1 MPYDI
6 SREKHLG
13 FSFYTISNG
22 QFLADPSIS
31 VGFSYG
37 VLTYFIGRSGVLT
50 YAPEAVSIA
59 GLPLDTGTPL
69 IADLAYHLANTDVL
83 AAGLSAEAHYAQFG
97 WREGRATGSLFDGA
111 YYLRVNAD
119 VREAGISP
127 VEHYL
132 NFGWKEGRDPTPLF
146 DTRFYLAQ
154 NADVAAAGLNPL
166 EHYLLWGR
174 HEARD
179 ANPFFDAS
187 LYLQRHPE
195 LVEIGADPLAHY
207 SEQGWREGLAASRG
221 FITKVYLA
229 QNPDVAEAGIDP
241 LRHYLEYGQAEGRA
255 VSSGTPAS
263 ISGLLTGS
271 TDEDSGATLTG
282 RITVRDVDPLESGM
296 DATFGGR
303 TVHILADGRL
313 GGDEPVIDSTGGPG
327 RLRLSP
333 DGSWSYTADPALY
346 QHLREGEVMEER
358 FTLRTIGQDEVVVSI
373 TIHGRNDPAVF
384 MGETRGVV
392 DEAAGP
398 GVSGAVAYMWDPD
411 RGESALQAGRYEGL
425 YGRLDLTA
433 EGGWDYLFT
442 GNAELGVTPGAAHAA
457 LSDAITI
464 HSLDGTPHTVG
475 IDILAFAGADALF

>member
-1 MPYDI
+1 MFYDVT
-6 SREKHLG
+6 REKRLG
-13 FSFYTISNG
+13 FSFYDINNG
-22 QFLADPSIS
+22 RFEADPAIS

-37 VLTYFIGRSGVLT
+37 VLTFFIGRSGVLT

-69 IADLAYHLANTDVL
+69 IADLAYQLANTDVL
-83 AAGLSAEAHYAQFG
+83 AAGISAEAHYAQFG

-111 YYLRVNAD
+111 YYLRVNQD
-119 VREAGISP
+119 VREAGINP

-132 NFGWKEGRDPTPLF
+132 NFGWREGRDPNPLF
-146 DTRFYLAQ
+146 DTSFYLAQ
-154 NADVAAAGLNPL
+154 NADVAEAGINPL

-179 ANPFFDAS
+179 ANPFFDAGF
-187 LYLQRHPE
+187 YLQQHPE

-207 SEQGWREGLAASRG
+207 SEQGWREGIAASRG

-229 QNPDVAEAGIDP
+229 QNPDVAAAGIDP

-263 ISGLLTGS
+263 ITGRLTAS

-282 RITVRDVDPLESGM
+282 RITVLDVDPLESGM

-303 TVHILADGRL
+303 TVHVLADGRETY
-313 GGDEPVIDSTGGPG
+313 GEPVIDTTGGPG

-333 DGSWSYTADPALY
+333 DGSWSYTADSAFY
-346 QHLREGEVMEER
+346 QYLREGEVLEER

-373 TIHGRNDPAVF
+373 TILGRNDPAVF
-384 MGETRGVV
+384 MGETHGVV
-392 DEAAGP
+392 HEAAGP
-398 GVSGAVAYMWDPD
+398 GVSGSVVYMWDPD
-411 RGESALQAGRYEGL
+411 RGESSLRAGLYEGL
-425 YGRLDLTA
+425 YGRLELTA
-433 EGGWDYLFT
+433 QGAWDYLFT
-442 GNAELGVTPGAAHAA
+442 GNAGLGITPGEAHAE
-457 LSDAITI
+457 LTDAITI
-464 HSLDGTPHTVG
+464 RSLDGTPHTVS
-475 IDILAFAGADALF
+475 IDILAFGGADALF